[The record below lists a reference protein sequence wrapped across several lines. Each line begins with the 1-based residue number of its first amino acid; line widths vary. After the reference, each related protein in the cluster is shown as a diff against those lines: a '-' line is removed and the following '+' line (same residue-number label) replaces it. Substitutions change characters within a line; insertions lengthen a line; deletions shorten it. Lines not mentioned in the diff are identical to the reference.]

1 MTEIQILF
9 QLQKFYGDKMTLN
22 QALEATGQI
31 VFIMETLNE
40 EGNEYDKT
48 ELIKDIGEEA
58 MEIEEIE
65 WI

>member
-22 QALEATGQI
+22 QALEAMGQI

-40 EGNEYDKT
+40 EGHEYDEI

-58 MEIEEIE
+58 MELEEIE
-65 WI
+65 

>member
-40 EGNEYDKT
+40 EGNEYDET

-58 MEIEEIE
+58 MEIEEI
-65 WI
+65 

>member
-40 EGNEYDKT
+40 EGNEYDET

-65 WI
+65 

>member
-31 VFIMETLNE
+31 VFLMETLNE
-40 EGNEYDKT
+40 EGNEYDKI

-65 WI
+65 